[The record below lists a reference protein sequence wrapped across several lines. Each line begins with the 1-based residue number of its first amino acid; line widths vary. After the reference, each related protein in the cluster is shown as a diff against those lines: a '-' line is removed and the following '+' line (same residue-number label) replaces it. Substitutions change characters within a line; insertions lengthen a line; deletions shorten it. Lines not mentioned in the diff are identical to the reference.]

1 MEQIPTP
8 LTRQVAARI
17 VGYIRETG
25 AEPGTRLVERTLA
38 ARLRVSRS
46 PVRAAL
52 KLLADEGVVAVA
64 EPGGGHTVARAVG
77 ELEVAENDDGD
88 LGEQQYLRIA
98 SDRLDGELP
107 DRVSES
113 ELARRYHLTPAQVT
127 AVLRRIAAE
136 GWIERLPGYGW
147 EFQPMLT
154 SQESYEDSYRFRLA
168 LEPAAVLEP
177 DFTVDRTAI
186 EAVRAQQLELAEG
199 AARTVS
205 NTELFARNRA
215 FHEAVVNCSHNT
227 FFIDALRRVDNLRRL
242 IEYRR
247 TLPRDRAAVRCR
259 EHVEI
264 ADLLLAGDIAEAAQY
279 LRRHLST
286 VGVEKPTN
294 PG

>member
-1 MEQIPTP
+1 MEQTPTP

-17 VGYIRETG
+17 VGYIRETA

-38 ARLRVSRS
+38 AHLRVSRS

-52 KLLADEGVVAVA
+52 RLLADEGVVAVA
-64 EPGGGHTVARAVG
+64 EPGGGHTVARAVT
-77 ELEVAENDDGD
+77 ELTVEAEAED
-88 LGEQQYLRIA
+88 EEQYLRIA

-113 ELARRYHLTPAQVT
+113 ELARRYALTPAQVT
-127 AVLRRIAAE
+127 AVLRRISAE

-177 DFTVDRTAI
+177 GFAVDRAAI
-186 EAVRAQQLELAEG
+186 EAVRAQQLELASG
-199 AARTVS
+199 AALSVA

-215 FHEAVVNCSHNT
+215 FHEAVVACSHNT
-227 FFIDALRRVDNLRRL
+227 FFIDSLRRVDNLRRL

-264 ADLLLAGDIAEAAQY
+264 ADLLLAGHTTEAAEY

-286 VGVEKPTN
+286 VGVEKTTGPV
-294 PG
+294 

>member
-1 MEQIPTP
+1 MEQTPTP

-17 VGYIRETG
+17 VGYIRETA

-38 ARLRVSRS
+38 AHLRVSRS

-52 KLLADEGVVAVA
+52 RLLADEGVVAVA
-64 EPGGGHTVARAVG
+64 EPGGGHTVARAVT
-77 ELEVAENDDGD
+77 ELAVETADED
-88 LGEQQYLRIA
+88 EEQYLRIA

-113 ELARRYHLTPAQVT
+113 ELARRYALTPAQVT
-127 AVLRRIAAE
+127 AVLRRISAE

-154 SQESYEDSYRFRLA
+154 SQESYEDSYRFRLV

-177 DFTVDRTAI
+177 GFAVDHAAI
-186 EAVRAQQLELAEG
+186 EFVRAQQLELAEG

-215 FHEAVVNCSHNT
+215 FHEAVVACSHNT
-227 FFIDALRRVDNLRRL
+227 FFIDSLRRVDNLRRL

-259 EHVEI
+259 EHVDI
-264 ADLLLAGDIAEAAQY
+264 ADLLLGGHTAEAAEY

-286 VGVEKPTN
+286 VGVEKTAN

>member
-1 MEQIPTP
+1 MEQTPTP

-17 VGYIRETG
+17 VGYIRETA

-38 ARLRVSRS
+38 AHLRVSRS

-64 EPGGGHTVARAVG
+64 EPGGGHTVARPVEELTVTEDDAG
-77 ELEVAENDDGD
+77 E
-88 LGEQQYLRIA
+88 EQQYLRIA

-113 ELARRYHLTPAQVT
+113 ELARRYGLTPAQVT
-127 AVLRRIAAE
+127 AVLRRISAE

-154 SQESYEDSYRFRLA
+154 SQESYEDSYRFRLV

-177 DFTVDRTAI
+177 GFVVDRAAI
-186 EAVRAQQLELAEG
+186 EVVRAQQLELAEG

-205 NTELFARNRA
+205 GTELFGRNRA
-215 FHEAVVNCSHNT
+215 FHEAVVNCSRNT

-264 ADLLLAGDIAEAAQY
+264 ADLLLAGKTTEAAEY

-286 VGVEKPTN
+286 VSVEKTAN

>member
-1 MEQIPTP
+1 MEQTPTP

-17 VGYIRETG
+17 VGYIRETA

-38 ARLRVSRS
+38 AHLRVSRS

-52 KLLADEGVVAVA
+52 RLLADEGVVAVA
-64 EPGGGHTVARAVG
+64 EPGGGHTVARPVTELTVETG
-77 ELEVAENDDGD
+77 EEDE
-88 LGEQQYLRIA
+88 EQYLRIA

-113 ELARRYHLTPAQVT
+113 ELARRYALTPAQVT
-127 AVLRRIAAE
+127 AVLRRISGE

-168 LEPAAVLEP
+168 LEPAALLEP
-177 DFTVDRTAI
+177 GFAVDQAAI
-186 EAVRAQQLELAEG
+186 EVVRAQQLELAEG
-199 AARTVS
+199 AAHTVT

-215 FHEAVVNCSHNT
+215 FHEAVVACSHNT
-227 FFIDALRRVDNLRRL
+227 FFIDSLRRVDNLRRL

-259 EHVEI
+259 EHVDI
-264 ADLLLAGDIAEAAQY
+264 ADLLLTGRTADAAEY

-286 VGVEKPTN
+286 VGVEKTAG
-294 PG
+294 PGY

>member
-1 MEQIPTP
+1 MEQTPTP

-17 VGYIRETG
+17 VGYIRETA

-38 ARLRVSRS
+38 AHLRVSRS

-64 EPGGGHTVARAVG
+64 EPGGGHTVARPVD
-77 ELEVAENDDGD
+77 ELTVTEDDED
-88 LGEQQYLRIA
+88 EEQYLRIA

-113 ELARRYHLTPAQVT
+113 ELARRYGLTPAQVT
-127 AVLRRIAAE
+127 GVLRRISAE

-154 SQESYEDSYRFRLA
+154 SQESYEDSYRFRLV

-177 DFTVDRTAI
+177 GFVVDRAAI
-186 EAVRAQQLELAEG
+186 EVVRAQQLELAEG

-205 NTELFARNRA
+205 GTELFGHNRA
-215 FHEAVVNCSHNT
+215 FHEAVVNCSRNT

-264 ADLLLAGDIAEAAQY
+264 ADLLLAGEIAEAAEY

-286 VGVEKPTN
+286 VSVEKTAN
-294 PG
+294 PR